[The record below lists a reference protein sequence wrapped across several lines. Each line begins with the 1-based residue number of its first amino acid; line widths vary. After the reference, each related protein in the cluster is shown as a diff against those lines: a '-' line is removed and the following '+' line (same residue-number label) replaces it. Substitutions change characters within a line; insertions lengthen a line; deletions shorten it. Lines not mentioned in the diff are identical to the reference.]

1 MQKNEGVCCIQSN
14 ETSWTSRPHHLPHR
28 FVGISLLSDKM
39 TDNLQN
45 PSSHNIIRLSRWFR
59 WNYSFVSSAST
70 FLWKF
75 SISLHMVT
83 CNGSRFSFY
92 LFRHLLFHFIYLI
105 QNLHELLVKD
115 SLPIANA
122 VCVSFAGESGEKS
135 TLFHLTER
143 RWRNQL

>member
-75 SISLHMVT
+75 
-83 CNGSRFSFY
+83 
-92 LFRHLLFHFIYLI
+92 FHFSRYGNPQRVALFF
-105 QNLHELLVKD
+105 L
-115 SLPIANA
+115 
-122 VCVSFAGESGEKS
+122 SFSS
-135 TLFHLTER
+135 SSFPFHLFDTKLAWIAGQGLSSNCQCSVCLVCGWKWGKKYFVSPYR
-143 RWRNQL
+143 